1 MTTKPMTL
9 FWSSRSPFVRKV
21 MIVAHEVNVVDRIDT
36 IRVAVHPANPNE
48 QVMVSHPLGKI
59 PTLVLEN
66 GTAVFDSQVI
76 CQYLDERFGNGM
88 LIPSTAA
95 KWAVLTRHAMI
106 DALLETALV
115 WRLEA
120 ARPEG
125 QRQPNVIA
133 ASRRR
138 IRSGLDALERDGRF
152 GEGADFTLDQ
162 VAAVAALAYLDFRLG
177 KLAWREH
184 APRLSEWFDNAS
196 RRPSVVATTYVDA
209 S

>member
-21 MIVAHEVNVVDRIDT
+21 MIVAHEVNVADRIEA
-36 IRVAVHPANPNE
+36 IRVAVHPANPNA
-48 QVMVSHPLGKI
+48 QVMASHPLGKI
-59 PTLVLEN
+59 PTLVLED

-76 CQYLDERFGNGM
+76 CQYLDERFGNGR
-88 LIPSTAA
+88 LIPSTAE
-95 KWAVLTRHAMI
+95 KWAVRTRHAMI

-120 ARPEG
+120 ARPEDH
-125 QRQPNVIA
+125 RQPNVMT
-133 ASRRR
+133 ASRLR
-138 IRSGLDALERDGRF
+138 IQSGLKALEADRSF
-152 GEGADFTLDQ
+152 GVSADFTLDQ

-177 KLAWREH
+177 EVAWREH
-184 APRLSEWFDNAS
+184 APRLSEWFDSAS